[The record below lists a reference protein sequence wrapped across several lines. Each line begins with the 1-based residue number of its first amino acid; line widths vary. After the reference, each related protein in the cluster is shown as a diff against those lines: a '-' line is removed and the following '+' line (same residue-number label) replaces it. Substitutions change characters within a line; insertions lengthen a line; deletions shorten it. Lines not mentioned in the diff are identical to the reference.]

1 MTDQLIVR
9 TDRRLIRAVHHSTRY
24 ALVEITAPP
33 AMAEATRPRVN
44 VAFVLD
50 RSGSMG
56 GRNKIGLA
64 KEALRE
70 GIERLAPTDRFSVVV
85 YDNQV
90 DVVSP
95 GRTADADA
103 KRDALRRLQAIEP
116 RGNTNLGEGWLRGA
130 EQVATALDPE
140 AVNRVLLLTDGLA
153 NEGMTDPAE
162 LERHAAG
169 LRTRGVSTSTFGLG
183 EDFDER
189 LLGAMADAGG
199 GSFRFIGAPEEIPAL
214 IGSEVGELL
223 EVTAKDVELR
233 ISGPDGL
240 RVGCLSPYP
249 LEPTSRGSILHV
261 GDLVA
266 DQAVRFVLALGFPL
280 GEVGREVGVE
290 LAVADRGGRLTG
302 SATLTWTFA
311 DGTANDHQPRARDVD
326 RVVAR
331 TYADRALRDAVDL
344 NRRGDWDAAR
354 TTLLGV
360 ARRVRSYAGS
370 DEVLRGIVAELEREA
385 EAWSVV
391 RMESDRK
398 VMYSQSVYALKSRAM
413 SGEAMRRSRPE
424 ERGSPTR

>member
-1 MTDQLIVR
+1 MTDQTFIVR
-9 TDRRLIRAVHHSTRY
+9 TDRRLVRAVHHSTRY

-33 AMAEATRPRVN
+33 ATATATRPRVN

-85 YDNQV
+85 YDNQI

-95 GRTADADA
+95 GRTADAEA
-103 KRDALRRLQAIEP
+103 KRDALRQLEAIEP

-169 LRTRGVSTSTFGLG
+169 LRARGVSTSTFGVG

-199 GSFRFIGAPEEIPAL
+199 GAFRFIGKPEEIRSL

-233 ISGPDGL
+233 IAGPDGL
-240 RVGCLSPYP
+240 RVACLSPYP
-249 LEPTSRGSILHV
+249 LEQGSRESVLHV

-280 GEVGREVGVE
+280 GEVGRDVGVE
-290 LAVADRGGRLTG
+290 LAIADRGGRLAG

-311 DGTANDHQPRARDVD
+311 DGAANDHQPRDREVD

-344 NRRGDWDAAR
+344 NRRGAWDEAR
-354 TTLLGV
+354 ATLQSV

-370 DEVLRGIVAELEREA
+370 DEVLRGIAAELEREA
-385 EAWSVV
+385 EAWSVQ
-391 RMESDRK
+391 RMEYDRK
-398 VMYSQSVYALKSRAM
+398 RQYSQSAYALKSRAV
-413 SGEAMRRSRPE
+413 SGAAMRRPEDDDPSR
-424 ERGSPTR
+424 

>member
-1 MTDQLIVR
+1 
-9 TDRRLIRAVHHSTRY
+9 
-24 ALVEITAPP
+24 
-33 AMAEATRPRVN
+33 
-44 VAFVLD
+44 
-50 RSGSMG
+50 MG

-70 GIERLAPTDRFSVVV
+70 GIERLAATDRFSVVV

-95 GRTADADA
+95 GRMADAEA

-116 RGNTNLGEGWLRGA
+116 RGSTNLGEGWLRGA
-130 EQVATALDPE
+130 EQVASALDPE

-153 NEGMTDPAE
+153 NQGITDPAE

-169 LRTRGVSTSTFGLG
+169 LRARGVSTSTFGLG
-183 EDFDER
+183 DDFDER

-199 GSFRFIGAPEEIPAL
+199 GAFRFIGKPEEIPAL

-223 EVTAKDVELR
+223 EVTARDVELR
-233 ISGPDGL
+233 IAGPDGL
-240 RVGCLSPYP
+240 RVACLSPYP
-249 LEPTSRGSILHV
+249 LEQGSREAVLHV

-290 LAVADRGGRLTG
+290 LGLADRGGRLAG
-302 SATLTWTFA
+302 SLTLTWTFA
-311 DGTANDHQPRARDVD
+311 DGAANDQQPRDREVD

-344 NRRGDWDAAR
+344 NRRGAWDEAR
-354 TTLLGV
+354 ATLLAV
-360 ARRVRSYAGS
+360 ANRIRSYAGS

-385 EAWSVV
+385 EAWSVQ
-391 RMESDRK
+391 RMEFERK
-398 VMYSQSVYALKSRAM
+398 VQYSQSVYSLKSRAV
-413 SGEAMRRSRPE
+413 SGAARRREP
-424 ERGSPTR
+424 

>member
-1 MTDQLIVR
+1 MTDQTFIVR
-9 TDRRLIRAVHHSTRY
+9 TDRRLVRAVHHSTRY

-33 AMAEATRPRVN
+33 ATATATRPRVN

-64 KEALRE
+64 RAALRE
-70 GIERLAPTDRFSVVV
+70 GIERLAATDRFSVVV

-103 KRDALRRLQAIEP
+103 RHDALRRLGEIEA
-116 RGNTNLGEGWLRGA
+116 RGSTNLGEGWRRGA

-153 NEGMTDPAE
+153 NQGITDPGE

-169 LRTRGVSTSTFGLG
+169 LRARGVSTSTFGLG
-183 EDFDER
+183 DDFDER

-199 GSFRFIGAPEEIPAL
+199 GAFRFIGRPEEIRSL
-214 IGSEVGELL
+214 IASEVGELL

-233 ISGPDGL
+233 IAGPDGL
-240 RVGCLSPYP
+240 RVACLSPYP
-249 LEPTSRGSILHV
+249 LEQGSRESVLRV

-266 DQAVRFVLALGFPL
+266 DQAVRFVLALGLPL
-280 GEVGREVGVE
+280 GEVGRDVGVE
-290 LAVADRGGRLTG
+290 LAVADRGGRLGG
-302 SATLTWTFA
+302 SMTLTWTFA
-311 DGTANDHQPRARDVD
+311 DGAANDHQPRDREVD

-344 NRRGDWDAAR
+344 NRRGEWDEAR
-354 TTLLGV
+354 ATLRAV
-360 ARRVRSYAGS
+360 ARRVRAYAGS

-385 EAWSVV
+385 EAWAV
-391 RMESDRK
+391 RRVEYDRK
-398 VMYSQSVYALKSRAM
+398 AQYSQSVFALKSRDV
-413 SGEAMRRSRPE
+413 SGAARRREP
-424 ERGSPTR
+424 